1 MVTYNMLLQMLLFA
15 TAESSDMSGT
25 LYSTAGPPLASF
37 VLTGTL
43 FVKSELPPSSRPLV
57 EAHCEQFCPYT
68 VQRSLQIICST

>member
-1 MVTYNMLLQMLLFA
+1 MLLFA
-15 TAESSDMSGT
+15 TVQSSDMSGT
-25 LYSTAGPPLASF
+25 QYRGSPLASF